1 MSITLYES
9 EEASDG
15 TKGPFELPF
24 LIGDRGERLV
34 SIFINGT
41 ATVSVQGVLDLGSN
55 EWIDVIIGKT
65 ASELIPISYVPWL
78 RVVVSGVVGTPTVA
92 VRVSSQ

>member
-1 MSITLYES
+1 
-9 EEASDG
+9 
-15 TKGPFELPF
+15 
-24 LIGDRGERLV
+24 
-34 SIFINGT
+34 
-41 ATVSVQGVLDLGSN
+41 VQGVLDLGSN